1 MKEVLDKVRL
11 EYRDEYEIFINKM
24 ERETDEVRIV
34 MVVLVVLMVMVLM
47 VMVFMVMVEMVMVL
61 MTEGLS
67 ISAVELY
74 YLADVGPAGEDGRSR
89 PLLRPAG
96 AGEDEELPGQDLR
109 PPG

>member
-1 MKEVLDKVRL
+1 MFRMKEVLDKVRL

-34 MVVLVVLMVMVLM
+34 MVELVVIMVVW
-47 VMVFMVMVEMVMVL
+47 MVMVEMVMVE

-74 YLADVGPAGEDGRSR
+74 YLADVGQAGEDGRSR